1 MKNPEA
7 DIHDQSQLP
16 ADNGKQKVRSAEV
29 GTDIL
34 KALAELSPSTSLS
47 RLAEHVQMPA
57 SKVHRYLQALIASG
71 FAEQD
76 SATNHYGLG
85 REALRVGLAALGSI
99 DVLKIAALPLSQL
112 RDELNE
118 SCFIAV
124 WGNQGAT
131 VVSIEPAVRAVTVV
145 TQIGSVLP
153 LLTSST
159 GLVFA
164 AYLPERETV
173 ELRDREPGRPAPQC
187 RGLPGGIGR
196 HSRPWAAPCARPA
209 DARCGCVVG
218 TGVQCL
224 GAGGGRDD
232 RGRANVDFSCR
243 RTWAGGATAAG
254 SGPRDQ
260 LAHGLFA
267 GRVSACSTIARYVKV
282 NVISSYFS
290 YRIKRLFLT
299 HWPA

>member
-1 MKNPEA
+1 MAKASP
-7 DIHDQSQLP
+7 P

-76 SATNHYGLG
+76 AATNHYGLG

-99 DVLKIAALPLSQL
+99 DVLKVAALPLSQL

-118 SCFIAV
+118 SCFLAV

-153 LLTSST
+153 LLSSST

-164 AYLPERETV
+164 AHLPERETV
-173 ELRDREPGRPAPQC
+173 ELRDRELAVLQQRASDYEGLLAGIRQQGLHHVHGLLMPGVDALSAPVFNAMGQ
-187 RGLPGGIGR
+187 I
-196 HSRPWAAPCARPA
+196 AAVMT
-209 DARCGCVVG
+209 VVG
-218 TGVQCL
+218 PTSIFHADEHGP
-224 GAGGGRDD
+224 
-232 RGRANVDFSCR
+232 
-243 RTWAGGATAAG
+243 AAQ
-254 SGPRDQ
+254 RL
-260 LAHGLFA
+260 LAA
-267 GRVSACSTIARYVKV
+267 ARNTSWRMGY
-282 NVISSYFS
+282 S
-290 YRIKRLFLT
+290 
-299 HWPA
+299 PAA

>member
-1 MKNPEA
+1 MAKASSPVE
-7 DIHDQSQLP
+7 
-16 ADNGKQKVRSAEV
+16 NGKQKVRSAEV

-34 KALAELSPSTSLS
+34 RALAELSPSTSLS
-47 RLAEHVQMPA
+47 RLAEHVDMPA

-76 SATNHYGLG
+76 PATNHYGLG

-99 DVLKIAALPLSQL
+99 DVLKVGAVPLSDL

-153 LLTSST
+153 LLSSST

-164 AYLPERETV
+164 AYLPDRETA
-173 ELRDREPGRPAPQC
+173 ELRDRELAELNSQIEDYAPLLAGIRE
-187 RGLPGGIGR
+187 RGLHHVHGLLMPGVDALSAPVFNALGQV
-196 HSRPWAAPCARPA
+196 AAVMT
-209 DARCGCVVG
+209 VVG
-218 TGVQCL
+218 PTSMFQADEHGP
-224 GAGGGRDD
+224 
-232 RGRANVDFSCR
+232 
-243 RTWAGGATAAG
+243 AA
-254 SGPRDQ
+254 
-260 LAHGLFA
+260 
-267 GRVSACSTIARYVKV
+267 
-282 NVISSYFS
+282 
-290 YRIKRLFLT
+290 KRLLAAT
-299 HWPA
+299 QAISWRMGYAADR